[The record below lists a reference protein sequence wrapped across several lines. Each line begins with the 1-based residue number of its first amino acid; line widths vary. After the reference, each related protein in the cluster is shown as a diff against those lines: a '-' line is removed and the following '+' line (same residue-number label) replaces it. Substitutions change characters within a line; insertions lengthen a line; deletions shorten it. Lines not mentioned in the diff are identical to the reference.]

1 MNWFDGLFKD
11 KKSSIIQLLLAIG
24 IAVSTNLIAEKL
36 VWRFDLTANNQY
48 TLSQTSI
55 DMAESLEDPVT
66 VTAYFSENLPPNLS
80 QVKDELVNFL
90 EEFRAYSNNNLEYRF
105 VNPNKDKATE
115 REAQQAG
122 VRPVSISVRKQ
133 NQMSQKRAYLGLKF
147 SYQGQTETVPVVRP
161 GGSMEYT
168 IASKIKQLTIEQKP
182 KIGLLQGHGEPTQQA
197 MKQLTTELK
206 QRYDI
211 VNVSGLDTA
220 AVPANIEALM
230 VFKPEKKL
238 SQNELLAI
246 DQYIMSGGNA
256 VFAVNRVRTMMR
268 RGMAMP
274 LNSGINNLLTAYNIP
289 VNPNL
294 LRDAQASAIRVQQ
307 NRSGFQMM
315 NTIRYPYIPKVT
327 NFSAHPITK
336 GLESAVFQFVSSLD
350 TAQVDSAQS
359 LTVLAKSSEKSGIAR
374 GRFNLSPNQNWT
386 PQDFTAS
393 NIPLA
398 AAVEG
403 EFQSAYVNIDS
414 VETPLAN
421 SKKTSIIVFG
431 DGDFVVNGSGQ
442 RSQRLPSDN
451 ISLMVNSIDWLANDT
466 GLMALRTQ
474 QVTDRSLM
482 QLSDST
488 KTILKYV
495 NVFIPLLLVLG
506 YGFMR
511 YRRRKVR
518 RRIWMNES

>member
-211 VNVSGLDTA
+211 FWIGYSSGA
-220 AVPANIEALM
+220 C
-230 VFKPEKKL
+230 
-238 SQNELLAI
+238 
-246 DQYIMSGGNA
+246 
-256 VFAVNRVRTMMR
+256 
-268 RGMAMP
+268 
-274 LNSGINNLLTAYNIP
+274 
-289 VNPNL
+289 
-294 LRDAQASAIRVQQ
+294 
-307 NRSGFQMM
+307 
-315 NTIRYPYIPKVT
+315 
-327 NFSAHPITK
+327 
-336 GLESAVFQFVSSLD
+336 
-350 TAQVDSAQS
+350 
-359 LTVLAKSSEKSGIAR
+359 
-374 GRFNLSPNQNWT
+374 
-386 PQDFTAS
+386 
-393 NIPLA
+393 
-398 AAVEG
+398 
-403 EFQSAYVNIDS
+403 
-414 VETPLAN
+414 
-421 SKKTSIIVFG
+421 
-431 DGDFVVNGSGQ
+431 
-442 RSQRLPSDN
+442 
-451 ISLMVNSIDWLANDT
+451 
-466 GLMALRTQ
+466 
-474 QVTDRSLM
+474 
-482 QLSDST
+482 
-488 KTILKYV
+488 
-495 NVFIPLLLVLG
+495 
-506 YGFMR
+506 
-511 YRRRKVR
+511 
-518 RRIWMNES
+518 